1 GASALLAPER
11 ARAGAR
17 RESCTPGTRG
27 VMRENASDK
36 NRVRIHMGG
45 AEVLVEV
52 SDLAGLA
59 EGAGEAASQEIR
71 GKKTVG
77 AQHAAPLQIQ
87 GSSRVLDVRGQTAE
101 EAQEA
106 VVACLDRA
114 ALAGAQTVRIIH
126 GHGTGRLKQAL
137 RDYLKTS
144 PYVASFRPGER
155 AEGGDGVTVVNVK

>member
-1 GASALLAPER
+1 
-11 ARAGAR
+11 
-17 RESCTPGTRG
+17 
-27 VMRENASDK
+27 
-36 NRVRIHMGG
+36 MGE
-45 AEVLVEV
+45 AEVSVAV

-59 EGAGEAASQEIR
+59 KVAGETASQ
-71 GKKTVG
+71 GMQGNPTVG
-77 AQHAAPLQIQ
+77 ARRAVPLQVKETNI
-87 GSSRVLDVRGQTAE
+87 VVDVRGQTAE

-144 PYVASFRPGER
+144 PYVASFRSGER